1 MSPNLLIT
9 GTGTDIGKTFVT
21 AELARQLRARGRGVL
36 ATKPVSSGCEQDA
49 QGRLWSPDGLVLTE
63 ACGFNPADWETHQ
76 RLCLERFAEP
86 ISPHMAAARAGRI
99 LSLPMLTGYC
109 QSLEGEAA
117 DALLTEGV
125 GGVMTPLTD
134 SATFLDWMAALQW
147 PTVLVAGT
155 YLGTLSHT
163 LTALQCLIGAGVPL
177 AGLVLNRSVEEPVP
191 AEETRRTIGF
201 FHPELPIAVVPRTG
215 EDGESPEMPDLVGAF
230 GIGRGD

>member
-134 SATFLDWMAALQW
+134 SATFLDWAADLGW
-147 PTVLVAGT
+147 PVLLVAGT
-155 YLGTLSHT
+155 YLGTISHT
-163 LTALQCLIGAGVPL
+163 LTALRCLRATGVPL
-177 AGLVLNRSVEEPVP
+177 AGLALDRSREEPVP
-191 AEETRRTIGF
+191 AEELRRTLEF
-201 FHPELPIAVVPRTG
+201 FEPDVPMAIVPR
-215 EDGESPEMPDLVGAF
+215 DGEMPDLLTAF
-230 GIGRGD
+230 GLDADG